1 MVSRDQK
8 PESSGGDELKSD
20 QPSVR
25 GRCMRLTELRCRNL
39 SAIWRTIQLQAWENT
54 QGFVYTTE
62 VILQYHFIDSISLGK
77 KVAEHS
83 RNDSNTE
90 NPS

>member
-8 PESSGGDELKSD
+8 PENAGGDELKSD

-54 QGFVYTTE
+54 QEGFVYTTQ
-62 VILQYHFIDSISLGK
+62 VILQYYFIDSIRLGK
-77 KVAEHS
+77 KVEHS